1 MFRNKVTPSKVDSA
15 LSKRDNALESFKIVI
30 TSLKSSTEDFISE
43 KDSLESR
50 IEMLYRTIEQEKLK
64 LTSIEIE
71 ISKNNEYI
79 SNFSKLVGE

>member
-15 LSKRDNALESFKIVI
+15 LSKRDNALESFKIVV